1 MALPPIEIKF
11 TADTKGGEVGID
23 RIKRAMKEAD
33 AAAEEYK
40 LALAS
45 VSRAEKAGALTA
57 TQAAK
62 AVKQAEAAYKKSA
75 AAAASY
81 IGATAKVTKAQNASA
96 ATSKLNSNGLRNV
109 ALQLNQVGQQS
120 AVTGDFLGALAIQ
133 LPDLFAGF
141 GGLKLAIGG
150 AAVALAVALGP
161 ALFQALGASRSLEA
175 QLEALGD
182 TISNIDDQID
192 NLTSTADVLSKGF
205 DRISAERLSL
215 ALLKAQ
221 VTVIDTTQALQEN
234 RGSIDELAARY
245 TDLFKATQNA
255 GQEQNA
261 LNNALKKI
269 NKELGLTGDV
279 AKDFFDSLV
288 AFQTAKT
295 FEQQRIEA
303 KKFADILLN
312 SAKLG
317 GNLRKEI
324 RDNILEVVNLVT
336 KAGLAEEA
344 MRALN
349 DLAISLEGNLG
360 GAATQA
366 ENIARAL
373 FREGEII
380 DTSPMQGP
388 EISSAP
394 GRSPA
399 PRGRPSSIGF
409 GGSTGRGGKS
419 EEQIAAER
427 LDRSIKQLEER
438 LNRETS
444 TEMELLAE
452 RFQKRM
458 DLINE
463 AQEKERIGDA
473 EANELKLL
481 AEQSFFNSKNE
492 IFRKYVQDAIQIAQE
507 EADRL
512 ASIDEQKKQARK
524 SFLSSMLALTSGSS
538 KKLFNI
544 VKAASIANAVVEGY
558 ESAVSAYNKGM
569 KVGGPPVAALFAAT
583 SLARTGALIKSISS
597 TSFGGGGGGAGGG
610 GGGAGGAAEAAPAVS
625 RNVAIQLSGGDVF
638 SRDQV
643 VGLINQINEAV
654 EDGAVV
660 RLA

>member
-96 ATSKLNSNGLRNV
+96 ATSKQNSNGLRNV

-161 ALFQALGASRSLEA
+161 ALFQAMGAARSFEEQMESLS
-175 QLEALGD
+175 D
-182 TISNIDDQID
+182 TISNLDGQVDDLKETAEDLANAFNAATQEK
-192 NLTSTADVLSKGF
+192 LTNSLVKAKTSVLE
-205 DRISAERLSL
+205 A
-215 ALLKAQ
+215 
-221 VTVIDTTQALQEN
+221 TQALKEN
-234 RGSIDELAARY
+234 VANVDVLIDRYAALRGEGQ
-245 TDLFKATQNA
+245 DLFISKEAFETTEANR
-255 GQEQNA
+255 
-261 LNNALKKI
+261 LKGAIK
-269 NKELGLTGDV
+269 KVVDELGLAV
-279 AKDFFDSLV
+279 P
-288 AFQTAKT
+288 
-295 FEQQRIEA
+295 E
-303 KKFADILLN
+303 
-312 SAKLG
+312 
-317 GNLRKEI
+317 
-324 RDNILEVVNLVT
+324 
-336 KAGLAEEA
+336 AEEFVRILRDLDKAKGFEEQRVLISRFTSILKESANFNENLSQAVIKTIKETTNLTNEVIDAERAVQSLQDVIDQLAPA
-344 MRALN
+344 MAAASREA
-349 DLAISLEGNLG
+349 AILG
-360 GAATQA
+360 EAVFIGRP
-366 ENIARAL
+366 N
-373 FREGEII
+373 
-380 DTSPMQGP
+380 
-388 EISSAP
+388 AP
-394 GRSPA
+394 SQSPA
-399 PRGRPSSIGF
+399 PLSRPSRDRPSGRIG
-409 GGSTGRGGKS
+409 GRS

-427 LDRSIKQLEER
+427 LDRSIKQLQER

-481 AEQSFFNSKNE
+481 AEQAFFNSKNE

-558 ESAVSAYNKGM
+558 ESAVSAYSKGM

-610 GGGAGGAAEAAPAVS
+610 GGGAGGAAEAAPTVS